1 MRLGRNDL
9 DFSLSL
15 SLSLSLYFHI
25 LGFFLATDFESIYKK
40 INKKNFFKKKKTL
53 FKWTIPQKQINKYD
67 KI

>member
-1 MRLGRNDL
+1 MRPGRNDL

-40 INKKNFFKKKKTL
+40 INNKKIKKKKL
-53 FKWTIPQKQINKYD
+53 FLSEQYGRNK
-67 KI
+67 